1 MNQRPDVL
9 RLPTHLLGDLLDRC
23 SIPALLIESTGRVR
37 LANREAAA
45 LLSGIRLEQMA
56 VEEILGLGWREIEPI
71 AREGASDLVLNLPD
85 HAGSQTC
92 RRGVRVRLDVLP
104 SSGGKSRAILAFL
117 ELPSGRSRLPLRG
130 EQGPGEHPADPF
142 AMIHGSDPQVLAA
155 KERARRFARTTLPI
169 LLLAETGTGKDRL
182 ARAIHQ
188 HSQLRQGPLVAIN
201 CGGLSPHLLESELF
215 GYGPGAFTGAKRA
228 GQDGKIGAAD
238 GGTLFLDEVAEMPH
252 PLQSLLLRFLEDRTF
267 YRIGENK
274 LRQSN
279 VRLVCATCQDLPRL
293 VAEGNFRRDLYYRIK
308 GACIALPP
316 LRERNDIGEMA
327 RVLLDEV
334 VSDRGLDRAPALS
347 EPAWEWIHHQEWLGN
362 VRELKSAIH
371 HALVLADDDICLE
384 HFPVEPTVGGRAVIE
399 PATARP
405 PAPASAQ
412 SLAEAE
418 EGAVS
423 CALEA
428 AGGNLS
434 AAARTLGI
442 ARSTLYRL
450 IDRHGLAED

>member
-1 MNQRPDVL
+1 MKHSSDVL
-9 RLPTHLLGDLLDRC
+9 RLPTHLFGEILDRC
-23 SIPALLIESTGRVR
+23 TTPALLIGSNGQIC
-37 LANREAAA
+37 LANREATA
-45 LLSGIRLEQMA
+45 LFSGIRTEETV

-71 AREGASDLVLNLPD
+71 AREGTSDLVLNLPD
-85 HAGSQTC
+85 LDSPQAYQ
-92 RRGVRVRLDVLP
+92 RGARVRLDLLP
-104 SSGGKSRAILAFL
+104 SSDGESRAILAFL
-117 ELPSGRSRLPLRG
+117 ELPSGRSRHPLRG
-130 EQGPGEHPADPF
+130 ESPGEDAGDPF
-142 AMIHGSDPQVLAA
+142 AMIHGSDPHLLAA
-155 KERARRFARTTLPI
+155 KERARLFAKTTLPI

-182 ARAIHQ
+182 ARAIHL

-215 GYGPGAFTGAKRA
+215 GYGPGAFTGAKRT

-238 GGTLFLDEVAEMPH
+238 GGTLFLDEVAEMPG

-293 VAEGNFRRDLYYRIK
+293 VAEGEFRRDLYYRIK

-316 LRERNDIGEMA
+316 LRERNDVDEIA
-327 RVLLDEV
+327 QVLLDEV
-334 VSDRGLDRAPALS
+334 VSDRGLDQTPDLS
-347 EPAWEWIHHQEWLGN
+347 ELAWDWIRDHEWLGN
-362 VRELKSAIH
+362 VRELKSAIY
-371 HALVLADDDICLE
+371 HALILADDDICLE
-384 HFPVEPTVGGRAVIE
+384 HFPVEPLVGGQAAVK
-399 PATARP
+399 PTTAP
-405 PAPASAQ
+405 KSPASGRAQ

-418 EGAVS
+418 GGAVNR
-423 CALEA
+423 ALKA

-450 IDRHGLAED
+450 IERHGLS